1 MKKVLIITLIS
12 TAVLVLIE
20 NVLGFALAIPFLPGG
35 DAAFGFSL
43 GGNVVAYSFP
53 MTAPDAPNAGVGMDV
68 IFHPVVFA
76 IGFLVRTLI
85 IYLMVSRKNKISLF
99 FSDHQ

>member
-1 MKKVLIITLIS
+1 MKKVIVITLVS
-12 TAVLVLIE
+12 TLAFVLIE

-53 MTAPDAPNAGVGMDV
+53 MTAPDAPDAGVGMGV

-85 IYLMVSRKNKISLF
+85 IYLIVSRKNKLSLF
-99 FSDHQ
+99 FSDHP